1 MLINVVL
8 FLLVFTVVALAHE
21 VGHLFAAKRAG
32 VRVHE
37 FGVGFGPTLWATTRG
52 ETTYSVNLI
61 PILAYVNVAE
71 TESEGKDKDTPENEK
86 LYNKPIW
93 DKFLVAF
100 LGPLMNIILAFLVL
114 TLIFAFVGVPK
125 DISNVIEKISPN
137 SQAEKVGLKPGDR
150 ILAVNN
156 QPVKS
161 MEKTIDFIHQSS
173 GKLLVLKVERGGRT
187 FLVKA
192 TPEYNPRLKIGL
204 IGFAPAPT
212 YTRVNP
218 LVALYYGAQQTLSL
232 IALMG
237 IILWQLVTG
246 AVSVRELAGP
256 VGIAQITGKY
266 AESGLLSFVHFF
278 AFLNVN
284 IGVLNL
290 LPLPALDGGRII
302 FVLLEWIRGKR
313 LDVKIE
319 NRINQWGLIALLA
332 LMALV
337 TLNDVL
343 RILQP
348 K

>member
-1 MLINVVL
+1 M
-8 FLLVFTVVALAHE
+8 
-21 VGHLFAAKRAG
+21 
-32 VRVHE
+32 
-37 FGVGFGPTLWATTRG
+37 
-52 ETTYSVNLI
+52 
-61 PILAYVNVAE
+61 
-71 TESEGKDKDTPENEK
+71 
-86 LYNKPIW
+86 
-93 DKFLVAF
+93 
-100 LGPLMNIILAFLVL
+100 
-114 TLIFAFVGVPK
+114 
-125 DISNVIEKISPN
+125 
-137 SQAEKVGLKPGDR
+137 
-150 ILAVNN
+150 
-156 QPVKS
+156 
-161 MEKTIDFIHQSS
+161 
-173 GKLLVLKVERGGRT
+173 
-187 FLVKA
+187 
-192 TPEYNPRLKIGL
+192 
-204 IGFAPAPT
+204 
-212 YTRVNP
+212 
-218 LVALYYGAQQTLSL
+218 VALYYGAQQTLSL

-266 AESGLLSFVHFF
+266 AESGFLAFVHFF